1 MATNELF
8 FPLQLGFENN
18 EISSQNCY
26 LNPVPHIAEK
36 QFLFVESK
44 NIKIAPTKAEARE
57 SLKQLCRDEFGH
69 MVDRFAQQVFVFTPQ
84 F

>member
-1 MATNELF
+1 MKSSQLFKGQVCKTQVPEMTTNKLV
-8 FPLQLGFENN
+8 FPLELGFENN

-57 SLKQLCRDEFGH
+57 SLK
-69 MVDRFAQQVFVFTPQ
+69 
-84 F
+84 